1 MYSLNILFPYLTRLN
16 LRHFIPCHFHSL
28 SEKNSGKKEKRLYLV
43 MLKFDLI
50 NTRKIIRYSRST
62 INACSLLSHEW

>member
-50 NTRKIIRYSRST
+50 NTLQPNNCKT
-62 INACSLLSHEW
+62 GKMKQEPFLAW